1 MQKNMFNVG
10 RAVVITA
17 LAVTVILSGQFAA
30 AQTFT
35 NQRSVG
41 GIAIDANG
49 MMENAQQDALG
60 ELNKLRTEA
69 LQALPEDLSK
79 SCKMRKVSLRGLALA
94 VENAKKTGQPI
105 PDAAKY
111 MAGLTRIEFVLI
123 YPEQKDIV
131 LAGPAEGWKV
141 DANGNVVGSETNQPI
156 MLLDDLMVALRSTM
170 DARNG
175 GISCS
180 IDPTQQGLANM
191 NRLMSQLRTIG
202 NPEMTKAAIE
212 NAMGPQTI
220 TLDGVPATS
229 HFARVLVAADYRMK
243 RIAMGFEP
251 SPVAGIPCYLNMIKT
266 ASKSMSTPRWW
277 LEPNYEPIL
286 HSADKL
292 AWCLQGASVKAMT
305 EHDVAAANG
314 QIQHTGRANSLAQKW
329 ADSMTANYGDLAVAS
344 PVFGQLQNCM
354 DMAIVAALV
363 VAEDMKTR
371 AGGCDIS
378 SLFSDEIAPVEEYFV
393 PENVG
398 TKSTL
403 VKKRGGWVIS
413 ASGGVMLNSWGIM
426 SNRKQIN
433 GPTPLR
439 TDSARPAD
447 AKSFYWN

>member
-1 MQKNMFNVG
+1 MQKNMLNVV
-10 RAVVITA
+10 RAIVLASLAVV
-17 LAVTVILSGQFAA
+17 VVFSGQLAD

-49 MMENAQQDALG
+49 MMENAQQDAMG
-60 ELNKLRTEA
+60 ELSKLRNEA
-69 LQALPEDLSK
+69 LQAIPEDLSAP
-79 SCKMRKVSLRGLALA
+79 CKMRKVSLRGLALA

-111 MAGLTRIEFVLI
+111 MAGLTRIEFVFI
-123 YPEQKDIV
+123 YPEQQDIV
-131 LAGPAEGWKV
+131 IAGPSEGWKI
-141 DANGNVVGSETNQPI
+141 DAQGNVVGQVTNQPI

-180 IDPTQQGLANM
+180 IDPTQQGLAQVQQ
-191 NRLMSQLRTIG
+191 LMTRIRSIG
-202 NPEMTKAAIE
+202 NPQQTAAAIE

-220 TLDGVPATS
+220 TVEGVPVTS

-251 SPVAGIPCYLNMIKT
+251 SPVPGIPCYLNMVKT
-266 ASKSMSTPRWW
+266 ASPSMSTPRWW

-286 HSADKL
+286 HSANKL
-292 AWCLQGASVKAMT
+292 AWCIKGASVKAMT

-314 QIQHTGRANSLAQKW
+314 QIQHTGRANPIAQKW

-354 DMAIVAALV
+354 DLAIVAALV

-371 AGGCDIS
+371 AGGCDLS
-378 SLFSDEIAPVEEYFV
+378 ALFSDEIAPVEKFV
-393 PENVG
+393 APVQVG

-426 SNRKQIN
+426 SNRKEIT
-433 GPTPLR
+433 GPTPLHAM
-439 TDSARPAD
+439 SARPAD
-447 AKSFYWN
+447 AEAFWWN